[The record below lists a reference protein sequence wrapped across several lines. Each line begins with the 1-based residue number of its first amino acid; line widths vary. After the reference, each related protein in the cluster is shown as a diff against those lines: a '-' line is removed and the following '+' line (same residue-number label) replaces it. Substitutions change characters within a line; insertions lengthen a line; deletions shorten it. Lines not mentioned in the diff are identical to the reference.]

1 MFGIN
6 GMELIIILGLAFFIF
21 GPEGIPKAA
30 IQLGKIMREANR
42 MTNGVTADFLD
53 ELAAP
58 SDDVPAAEVEALSE
72 QDEVDPVDEESVE
85 QERRMPEDE
94 P

>member
-1 MFGIN
+1 VFGIN

-42 MTNGVTADFLD
+42 LTNGATEDFLG
-53 ELAAP
+53 ELTAS
-58 SDDVPAAEVEALSE
+58 SDSPPATEVEALSE